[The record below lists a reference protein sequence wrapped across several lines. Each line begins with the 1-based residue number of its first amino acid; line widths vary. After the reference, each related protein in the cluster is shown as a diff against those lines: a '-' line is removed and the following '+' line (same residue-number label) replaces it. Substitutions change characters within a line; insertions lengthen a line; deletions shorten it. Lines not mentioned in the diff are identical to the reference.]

1 MEIRSKPMS
10 KVKKDPEREERITM
24 EAIVDAYGAEEQ
36 AMGWYYYLDDRIQF
50 PFTAKCIEKRSI
62 SPLKVGKQV
71 TVLRM
76 APEEECEQEMFVTI
90 EWEDEELSVPLMQL
104 EAIAAEADSE
114 EAVSD
119 WHYWVKQGYEF
130 G

>member
-1 MEIRSKPMS
+1 MS
-10 KVKKDPEREERITM
+10 KVKEDPEREERITM

-36 AMGWYYYLDDRIQF
+36 AMGWYYYLAEKIQF
-50 PFTAKCIEKRSI
+50 PFAAKCIEKRSI
-62 SPLKVGKQV
+62 SPLKIGKQV

-104 EAIAAEADSE
+104 EATVTDTDSE

>member
-1 MEIRSKPMS
+1 MS
-10 KVKKDPEREERITM
+10 KVKEDPEREERITM

-36 AMGWYYYLDDRIQF
+36 AMGWYYYLAEKIQF

-62 SPLKVGKQV
+62 SPLKIGKQV
-71 TVLRM
+71 TVLGM
-76 APEEECEQEMFVTI
+76 APEEECEQEMFATI

-104 EAIAAEADSE
+104 ESIAADADSE

>member
-1 MEIRSKPMS
+1 MN
-10 KVKKDPEREERITM
+10 KVKEDPEREERIVM
-24 EAIVDAYGAEEQ
+24 DVIVDAYGPEEQ
-36 AMGWYYYLDDRIQF
+36 AIGWYYYLDDKIQF

-62 SPLKVGKQV
+62 SPLKVGKEV
-71 TVLRM
+71 TVVSM
-76 APEEECEQEMFVTI
+76 ASADECEQEMFVTI